1 MEIFLRP
8 VLSPTKLGQ
17 ETECGC
23 ERKTCYPYRN
33 QVFIYDKG
41 FLEESLIS
49 ICGEYSV
56 WICVCLWKLDSWESI
71 VNNGSALFFAETG
84 HVFVNNE
91 KNLKNGNV
99 KI

>member
-56 WICVCLWKLDSWESI
+56 
-71 VNNGSALFFAETG
+71 
-84 HVFVNNE
+84 
-91 KNLKNGNV
+91 
-99 KI
+99 